1 MALVRKSLALL
12 AWLVIEIPTTLFVV
26 FVMVKV
32 YLEERNSKRRT
43 KRGYNVKRA

>member
-1 MALVRKSLALL
+1 
-12 AWLVIEIPTTLFVV
+12 
-26 FVMVKV
+26 VMIKV